1 MNFVKLG
8 TSKNFILF
16 LHGWGGSIDS
26 FFWTKNYFKEYSL
39 IYVDFYGFG
48 KSSEPTKPMYVVDY
62 ATEIKKILN
71 QYEIDSLVIV
81 GHSFGGRVAI
91 KFAYLYQESYKNLKL
106 LLIDSAGIKP
116 KRTLAYHFKIFHYK
130 FLKKRAKTNEKARK
144 KLSKFGSSDYKK
156 LSSIMKQTFIN
167 IVNED
172 LSYEAKLINVQV
184 VIIWGKNDKETKL
197 YMAKKLNKF
206 ISGSKLYIFDKAGHF
221 SYLDNKQEFLII
233 LDSLVQNK

>member
-26 FFWTKNYFKEYSL
+26 FFWTKTYFKEYSL

-91 KFAYLYQESYKNLKL
+91 KFAYLYQESYKNLK
-106 LLIDSAGIKP
+106 
-116 KRTLAYHFKIFHYK
+116 AYHFKIFHYK

>member
-26 FFWTKNYFKEYSL
+26 FFWIKSYFKEYSL
-39 IYVDFYGFG
+39 IFVDFYGFG
-48 KSSEPTKPMYVVDY
+48 KSSEPTEPMHVVDY
-62 ATEIKKILN
+62 AVEIKNILD
-71 QYEIDSLVIV
+71 QYEIDSLVVV

-91 KFAYLYQESYKNLKL
+91 KFAYLYQENYKNLKL

-116 KRTLAYHFKIFHYK
+116 KRTFAYYFRIIHYK
-130 FLKKRAKTNEKARK
+130 FLKKIAITNGKARK
-144 KLSKFGSSDYKK
+144 KLSKFGSNDYKK
-156 LSSIMKQTFIN
+156 LSPIMKQTFIN

-184 VIIWGKNDKETKL
+184 FIIWGKNDKETKL